1 MQFASLPY
9 LLFFVV
15 VLSLNWTLGRK
26 RWSRN
31 IILLLSSYVFYAQ
44 ISSQALMLLLLSTA
58 INYLM
63 GELIVTSKSQ
73 QRKAFLLLGIGF
85 NLGLLGVFKYL
96 NFFRETAESICWFL
110 GLEAH
115 LPLVTMLLPI
125 GISFY
130 TFQALTYL
138 IDLYRWHGVRA
149 QTLLDFAL
157 YQAFFPKILI
167 GPICRSVDLLPQ
179 IHAEPSK
186 EISNTTEAGIL
197 IISGLFKKIII
208 ATILYDHGVTDAF
221 QDPEA
226 YSFIGLWGSMI
237 GYSIQLYCDFSGYTD
252 LARGSALLLGF
263 QIPDNFKAPYT
274 ASNLGAFWQRWHIT
288 FSQWLRDYIYIP
300 LGGSFR
306 SPWRISFNL
315 FLTFLFCGFWHGAS
329 WGYVLWGAWHGIGLA
344 IHKRN
349 RDRMRAKGLNPKK
362 PSPLQYWS
370 GWLYTFFFVASSR
383 IVFVSPDLA
392 SSWLY
397 YKRLFDPSSTGQ
409 GAKITLVYAICLGLL
424 INFQGRGFFN
434 SLHQTLIQKSKVFQ
448 AVFFLLV
455 ILLLNLLRPGGIPPY
470 LYSQF

>member
-9 LLFFVV
+9 LLFFVI
-15 VLSLNWTLGRK
+15 VLSFTWTFGRN
-26 RWSRN
+26 RLLRN
-31 IILLLSSYVFYAQ
+31 LILLISSYIFYAQ
-44 ISSQALMLLLLSTA
+44 ISMQALMLLILSTA
-58 INYLM
+58 INYLV
-63 GELIVTSKSQ
+63 GELIVLSRGPF
-73 QRKAFLLLGIGF
+73 RKGVLFTGIGF

-138 IDLYRWHGVRA
+138 IDLYRWNGIRA
-149 QTLLDFAL
+149 ETLLDFAL

-179 IHAEPSK
+179 IHAQPTK
-186 EISNTTEAGIL
+186 DIGNTTEAGIL
-197 IISGLFKKIII
+197 ILSGLFKKIII
-208 ATILYDHGVTDAF
+208 ATILYEHGVTDAF

-226 YSFIGLWGSMI
+226 YSFVGLWGAMI

-263 QIPDNFKAPYT
+263 HIPDNFKAPYIS
-274 ASNLGAFWQRWHIT
+274 SNLGEFWQRWHIT

-300 LGGSFR
+300 LGGSFK
-306 SPWRISFNL
+306 STWRVSFNL
-315 FLTFLFCGFWHGAS
+315 FITFLFCGFWHGAS

-344 IHKRN
+344 AHKQN
-349 RDRMRAKGLNPKK
+349 RDRMRRKGLDPTK
-362 PSPLQYWS
+362 PSRLQYWI
-370 GWLYTFFFVASSR
+370 GWLYTFLFVASSR
-383 IVFVSPDLA
+383 IVFVSPDLS
-392 SSWLY
+392 SSWIY
-397 YKRLFDPSSTGQ
+397 YKRLFDLQSTGQ

-424 INFQGRGFFN
+424 INFQGRGFFY
-434 SLHQTLIQKSKVFQ
+434 SLHQSLEQRSKTFQ
-448 AVFFLLV
+448 AFFFIAI
-455 ILLLNLLRPGGIPPY
+455 ILFLNLLRPGGVPPY